1 MIIIDRNSVFLDISS
16 DTIAYVKLFFSFL
29 EYSAVVRK
37 YIKVDDWYLWANMD
51 SGKITLPIFQSLEA
65 YWPGVQVC
73 AIMSLV

>member
-1 MIIIDRNSVFLDISS
+1 MI
-16 DTIAYVKLFFSFL
+16 YVIYIYIYIYIYSLS

-65 YWPGVQVC
+65 YWPGVQVS
-73 AIMSLV
+73 ANMALV